1 MSNIDMNN
9 AVDKIFGD
17 MKRYVYEWLI
27 YLRKSRQDDPNETV
41 EEVLAK
47 HEAQIQEYAQRELG
61 GLIPEENIYR
71 EVVSGESIEE
81 RVEIQKILARIE
93 DPHIKGVLVVDPQ
106 RLSRG
111 DLEDCGR
118 LINDFRYSKTLVAA
132 TRSGMVYNLE
142 KKMERKFFQ
151 DELLRGRDY
160 LEYTKEILFAGRIA
174 AVKRGCFI
182 GNYPPYGYNKVKIG
196 KDHTLE
202 PNDNADV
209 VRMIFEWYTK
219 EGMTPFRI
227 AQRLNEMKIK
237 APRGK
242 QWVKDT
248 VRVIL
253 RNEHYNGKVVFNKIK
268 QTIVVENGER
278 VTKRLAQP
286 DEDVIIAE
294 GKHPAIIDP
303 ETWKAAQELVARNPR
318 VNSKFD
324 LKNPY
329 SGILRCGK
337 CGRMMMQHP
346 YKHAED
352 RLECREKP
360 RCYKSV
366 KFSDLANAVIVA
378 LEQAELPALE
388 LKVKNGDG
396 DAAKIQKRLLEKL
409 EKQMKEYRE
418 QEEHQYELLETR
430 IYTQDVFERRNS
442 ILRDKIEECQKQ
454 IYLAKSLMPKNVD
467 YQERVT
473 SLKAAIAA
481 LKDPQATPNE
491 KNRLLK
497 AVVDRIDYI
506 GVDPVDKSKRWKK
519 NVNDFKLKVYMRL

>member
-1 MSNIDMNN
+1 MSIFDMNN
-9 AVDKIFGD
+9 AVDKTIND

-47 HEAQIQEYAQRELG
+47 HEAQLQEYAQRELG

-81 RVEIQKILARIE
+81 REEIQKILARIE
-93 DPHIKGVLVVDPQ
+93 DPRIKGVLVVDPQ

-174 AVKRGCFI
+174 AVKRGCYI
-182 GNYPPYGYNKVKIG
+182 GNYPPYGYNKIKIG

-202 PNDNADV
+202 PNDEADV

-219 EGMTPFRI
+219 ENMTPGKI
-227 AQRLNEMKIK
+227 AQRLNKMGIK
-237 APRGK
+237 APRGELWK
-242 QWVKDT
+242 KDT
-248 VRVIL
+248 IRVIL
-253 RNEHYNGKVVFNKIK
+253 RNPHYIGKVFFNRIK
-268 QTIVVENGER
+268 RTTVMEDGER
-278 VTKRLAQP
+278 IIKRLSQP
-286 DEDVIIAE
+286 EEDVIIAE
-294 GKHPAIIDP
+294 GKHPAIIDM
-303 ETWKAAQELVARNPR
+303 ETWNAAQELVARNPR
-318 VNSKFD
+318 VKHTYP
-324 LKNPY
+324 LKNPF
-329 SGILRCGK
+329 SGLLCCGK
-337 CGRMMMQHP
+337 CGKAMFIHP
-346 YKHAED
+346 YKIAED
-352 RLECREKP
+352 RYECRTKP

-366 KFSDLANAVIVA
+366 KYSEMADAIIFA
-378 LEQAELPALE
+378 LEHSELPALE

-396 DAAKIQKRLLEKL
+396 DAAKIQKRLLKKL
-409 EKQMKEYRE
+409 EKQMEEYRE
-418 QEEHQYELLETR
+418 QEEYQYELLE
-430 IYTQDVFERRNS
+430 IKKYTQDVFDRRNA
-442 ILRDKIEECQKQ
+442 ILREKIEDCQKQ
-454 IYLAKSLMPKNVD
+454 IYLAKSMIPKNVD

-473 SLKAAIAA
+473 SLQKAIEA
-481 LKDPQATPNE
+481 LKDPEATPTE

-497 AVVDRIDYI
+497 AIVERIDFY
-506 GVDPVDKSKRWKK
+506 GSPPVDKSAGYKK
-519 NVNDFKLKVYMRL
+519 NENQFTISITLRL